1 METSRSV
8 IMANL
13 DRSGAARPGL
23 SFDHGRWDDIVFSGP
38 GWSTGYTQKRWTE
51 GDFEYYDDH
60 YGNIWRRMN
69 GKDACER
76 GEIYLPKIAD
86 WSDLADLQLPRFDRE
101 TVVNKMRGEFARE
114 PDKYRVSYMPGW
126 IFADARYLRRMDQY
140 LLDMA
145 LYPEELD
152 QLHQKL
158 KTVYRD
164 VIVAV
169 AQAGADAIIFAEDM
183 GTQQSLLF
191 SPEMWDQFF
200 REIYTE
206 LFQLA
211 HEHNLKVMMHSCGQN
226 RKILEPLLKAGV
238 NCFQFDQPEIY
249 DFADLA
255 NLLRQYR
262 AVLYSPVDIQKVLP
276 TGDRGLIEQEVDK
289 MLQCFNGGLIF
300 KNYPDLPG
308 IGVKEE
314 WDHWAYHRI
323 LEQTGLA

>member
-1 METSRSV
+1 MGNSRTV
-8 IMANL
+8 MIANL
-13 DRSGAARPGL
+13 ERSGATRPGL
-23 SFDHGRWDDIVFSGP
+23 SFDRGRRDDIVFSGP
-38 GWSTGYTQKRWTE
+38 GWATGYTQKRWNE

-76 GEIYLPKIAD
+76 GEIYLPKVAD
-86 WSDLADLQLPRFDRE
+86 WSDLADLQLPKFDRD
-101 TVVNKMRGEFARE
+101 TVVDKMRCEFARE
-114 PDKYRVSYMPGW
+114 PGKYRVAYMPGW
-126 IFADARYLRRMDQY
+126 IFADARYLRKMDQY

-152 QLHQKL
+152 ALHQKL
-158 KTVYRD
+158 KTVYLE
-164 VIVAV
+164 VIEIA

-206 LFQLA
+206 LFALA
-211 HEHNLKVMMHSCGQN
+211 HELNLKVMMHSCGQN

-249 DFADLA
+249 DFTDLADL
-255 NLLRQYR
+255 LRRYR

-276 TGDRGLIEQEVDK
+276 TGDRGLIEREVDK
-289 MLQCFNGGLIF
+289 MIQYFNGGLIF

-308 IGVKEE
+308 IGVKAE
-314 WDHWAYHRI
+314 WDDWAYQRI
-323 LEQTGLA
+323 IEQIGRV